1 MSAVMYD
8 SPWLTSLPYRGFA
21 KQRLR
26 KALEQGEKDTIM
38 GGRSTLENQM
48 RIDTVLC
55 REEVERI
62 LASETFGK
70 APRLCLFLNYV
81 CENSLLGRF
90 DDLTEQQIGI
100 HVFQRSPGF
109 NSGEDTIV
117 RGTAR
122 HLRTRLDLYYREEGK
137 HDPVCISI
145 PKGGYIARFNPVTET
160 VHENLST
167 ISEEST
173 SDVSAFHAPPPNL
186 PPEDA
191 EASHGRWPVTA
202 KVSLACALLAA
213 TLLAALA
220 MHLVHSPTADSTAVG
235 PTALWRALFT
245 EGRRT
250 LIVPGDASL
259 DAYIAWE
266 QQAVSLDQYA
276 NQTYQREVTVSRP
289 PSTNDV
295 PLSVRSVTP
304 MADLRLVAELVR
316 VPEHLGMPQTEKWME
331 VRYARDLAIADTH
344 ENNLILIG
352 SESFNPWVT
361 LYQPLLD
368 FKVGWD
374 FRTDIYSVTDRA
386 PKPGQLARY
395 EYRRDAPG
403 SKAMTLVA
411 FVNNSQGH
419 GHVLLIEGSSMG
431 TTYSALNFF
440 TNEHLWKPV
449 IDAATAPDGALHS
462 FEVLLSSDFVRGGV
476 SNTKVLATHVH

>member
-1 MSAVMYD
+1 
-8 SPWLTSLPYRGFA
+8 
-21 KQRLR
+21 
-26 KALEQGEKDTIM
+26 M
-38 GGRSTLENQM
+38 GSRSTMEDQM
-48 RIDTVLC
+48 RIDTTLC
-55 REEVERI
+55 RDEVERI
-62 LASETFGK
+62 LASGTFGK

-137 HDPVCISI
+137 HDPVRIAI
-145 PKGGYIARFNPVTET
+145 PKGGYVARFHPVAEPI
-160 VHENLST
+160 HEVSSAV
-167 ISEEST
+167 SEEST
-173 SDVSAFHAPPPNL
+173 SDVSAFHAPPPIL
-186 PPEDA
+186 PSQA
-191 EASHGRWPVTA
+191 AAASQGRWPFAA
-202 KVSLACALLAA
+202 KVSLTCALLAA

-220 MHLVHSPTADSTAVG
+220 MHLVHSPVADATAVG

-245 EGRRT
+245 DGRRT

-266 QQAVSLDQYA
+266 QRAVSLDQYA
-276 NQTYQREVTVSRP
+276 NQTYQREVTVSQP
-289 PSTNDV
+289 SSTNHV

-316 VPEHLGMPQTEKWME
+316 VPEHLGMPQAEKWME

-352 SESFNPWVT
+352 TESFNPWVT
-361 LYQPLLD
+361 LYQPMMD

-374 FRTDIYSVTDRA
+374 FQTDIYSVTDRA

-411 FVNNSQGH
+411 FVENSQGH
-419 GHVLLIEGSSMG
+419 GRVLLVQGSSMG
-431 TTYSALNFF
+431 TTYGALNFF

-449 IDAATAPDGALHS
+449 IDAATGPNGSLHS

-476 SNTKVLATHVH
+476 SNTQVLATHVH